1 MDGPTLALTLVAAT
15 LTALAVYAVLA
26 YNRLVALRQRLENA
40 FSQIDVQLVRRHDL
54 IPNLVAAVQGYLT
67 HERELLQEVAQA
79 RADASR
85 LLAGWP
91 DHADA
96 EGAGAVGL
104 AESALTAALS
114 RLIGVVEAYPEL
126 KAAEQTGRLMEEL
139 ASTENRVAF
148 ARQHFNDS
156 AMLYNSMRESFPT
169 LLVAGSL
176 GFSRAAYLEFAD
188 RSIDRPIDVALA
200 PGGGT

>member
-1 MDGPTLALTLVAAT
+1 MDGTALALALVAAT
-15 LTALAVYAVLA
+15 LTALAVYAVFA

-54 IPNLVAAVQGYLT
+54 IPNLVATVQGYLT

-91 DHADA
+91 GHADA
-96 EGAGAVGL
+96 DGAGAVSL

-114 RLIGVVEAYPEL
+114 RLIAVVEAYPEL

-156 AMLYNSMRESFPT
+156 AMLYNSTRESFPT
-169 LLVAGSL
+169 LLVAGPL
-176 GFSRAAYLEFAD
+176 GFDRAAYLEFAD
-188 RSIDRPIDVALA
+188 RSIAQPVHVALA
-200 PGGGT
+200 PDGGT